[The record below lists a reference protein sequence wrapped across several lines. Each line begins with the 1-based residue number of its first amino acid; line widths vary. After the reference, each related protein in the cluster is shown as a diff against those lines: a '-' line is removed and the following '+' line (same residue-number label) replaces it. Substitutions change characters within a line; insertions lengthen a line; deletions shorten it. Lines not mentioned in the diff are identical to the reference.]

1 MLSRHS
7 GCDGGAVYVVLSCAV
22 AVDGALDDVQGERL
36 VLSDE
41 ADLDRVDAVR
51 AGVDAI
57 LVGAGTV
64 RRDDPRLVV
73 KSERRRRDRRARGVP
88 ETPARVVVTRSGE
101 LDPGARLFG
110 VGAGQAPLVY
120 AASGVVADVR
130 GRLGERAVVV
140 DAGESGDLGVVLE
153 DLAGRGVRRLMV
165 EGGAEVLRKFMADG
179 LADELQLAVAP
190 FFVGEPGAPR
200 LAGPAGYRMRLTG
213 VEHIGGMAVLR
224 YRLTRRDQAERDR
237 ARLAEA
243 IELSRSCP
251 PSSTAYSVGAVIVD
265 QAGRVIA
272 TGYSRQG
279 DPRDHAEEA
288 ALASLDPA
296 DPRLREATLYSSLE
310 PCGIRRS
317 RPRTCAQRIVEAGI
331 PRVVFALREPPLL
344 ADGHGA
350 AELAAA
356 GVEVVEI
363 HGLADDVRAVNA
375 HLLG

>member
-1 MLSRHS
+1 
-7 GCDGGAVYVVLSCAV
+7 VYVLLSCAV
-22 AVDGALDDVQGERL
+22 AMDGALDDAGVGRL

-73 KSERRRRDRRARGVP
+73 KSERRRRDRRRRGVA
-88 ETPARVVVTRSGE
+88 ETPLRVTVTRSGE
-101 LDPGARLFG
+101 LNPGSRLFT
-110 VGAGQAPLVY
+110 AGDAPVVY
-120 AASGVVADVR
+120 AASGVVADLR
-130 GRLGERAVVV
+130 ERLRERAAVV
-140 DAGESGDLGVVLE
+140 DAGESGDLDVVLG

-165 EGGAEVLRKFMADG
+165 EGGADILHQFLAGG
-179 LADELQLAVAP
+179 LADELQVAVAP

-200 LAGPAGYRMRLTG
+200 LAGPAGYRMHLTG
-213 VEHIGGMAVLR
+213 VEHVGGMAVLR
-224 YRLTRRDQAERDR
+224 YRLTRRDQAERDH

-251 PSSTAYSVGAVIVD
+251 PSKTAYSVGAVIADV
-265 QAGRVIA
+265 AGRVIA
-272 TGYSRQG
+272 TGYSRQS

-317 RPRTCAQRIVEAGI
+317 RPRTCVQRIIEAGI
-331 PRVVFALREPPLL
+331 PRVVYALREPPLL

-350 AELAAA
+350 GELSAA

-363 HGLADDVRAVNA
+363 PQLAGDVRAVNS

>member
-1 MLSRHS
+1 M
-7 GCDGGAVYVVLSCAV
+7 YVVLSCAV
-22 AVDGALDDVQGERL
+22 AVDGALDGVGGERL
-36 VLSDE
+36 VLSDGV
-41 ADLDRVDAVR
+41 DLDRVDAVR

-73 KSERRRRDRRARGVP
+73 KSERRRRDRRGRGVA
-88 ETPARVVVTRSGE
+88 ETPLRVTLTRSGE

-110 VGAGQAPLVY
+110 GGETGVPLVY
-120 AASGVVADVR
+120 AASAAVAGVR
-130 GRLGERAVVV
+130 ERLGERAEVV
-140 DAGESGDLGVVLE
+140 DAGAAGDLARVLE

-165 EGGAEVLRKFMADG
+165 EGGAQVLHQFMAEG

-200 LAGPAGYRMRLTG
+200 LKGPAGYRMRLTG
-213 VEHIGGMAVLR
+213 VEHVGGMAVLR
-224 YRLTRRDQAERDR
+224 YRLARRDQQERDR

-265 QAGRVIA
+265 AAGRVIA

-279 DPRDHAEEA
+279 DPKDHAEEA
-288 ALASLDPA
+288 ALGSLDPA

-317 RPRTCAQRIVEAGI
+317 RPRTCVQRIVEAGI
-331 PRVVFALREPPLL
+331 PRVVYALREPPLL

-350 AELAAA
+350 EELAAA
-356 GVEVVEI
+356 GVEVVEVPE
-363 HGLADDVRAVNA
+363 LADEVRAVNA
-375 HLLG
+375 HLLA